1 MGGGLIRR
9 GGGLSFDWVWGC
21 DRREEVSPSV
31 AYARRESVS
40 GEREGEAEM
49 GDAIDDRVRGRNHE
63 IRARRRVGPA
73 GGDGDG
79 DGGGDVDEREETRRA
94 RGPGRM
100 NLSLRLP
107 NPSLPEKEKKTVIR
121 NEIR

>member
-1 MGGGLIRR
+1 MTGFG
-9 GGGLSFDWVWGC
+9 VAT

-40 GEREGEAEM
+40 GEREGEEAEM

-73 GGDGDG
+73 GGD
-79 DGGGDVDEREETRRA
+79 VDEREETRRA

-100 NLSLRLP
+100 NLSLIAT
-107 NPSLPEKEKKTVIR
+107 S
-121 NEIR
+121 